1 MTSFDV
7 AFVAF
12 RSGQP
17 GAVLAAL
24 AGLSGDEHVEG
35 VERALDVLGDLPAGE
50 AGPLLVALEPELMR
64 APRQLRRQACLDLR
78 DELIAQTD
86 RLLFEVRRRGWFTIA
101 DTLAGSV
108 YLSYTA
114 RASGSWPGRIYAL
127 HRSTDHARLWVGRAP
142 MMRLGLCC
150 LLPGWPTIAHLSGLD
165 ADVAADLG
173 LCVLAMELNNQFRL
187 PPYTLTVLTAGLAA
201 LPAGEA
207 TVLRLCYGV
216 ADGRP
221 RSLSRIGRE
230 IQHTLETV
238 RCWRMR
244 GERRLAHAL
253 RTAARSE
260 EGDVCE
266 VS

>member
-1 MTSFDV
+1 MTTLDA

-17 GAVLAAL
+17 DAVLAAL

-35 VERALDVLGDLPAGE
+35 IERVLDVLGDLPTGE

-86 RLLFEVRRRGWFTIA
+86 RLLAEVRRRGWFTIA
-101 DTLAGSV
+101 DTLAGPV

-114 RASGSWPGRIYAL
+114 RATGAWPGRTYEL
-127 HRSTDHARLWVGRAP
+127 HRSGDHARLYSGQAP
-142 MMRLGLCC
+142 MMRLALCC
-150 LLPGWPTIAHLSGLD
+150 LLPPWATIARLNGMDDD
-165 ADVAADLG
+165 AAADLG
-173 LCVLAMELNNQFRL
+173 LRVLSMELNNQFRL
-187 PPYTLTVLTAGLAA
+187 PPYTLAALAGGLAA
-201 LPAGEA
+201 LPADEA
-207 TVLRLCYGV
+207 TVLRLHYGM

-221 RSLSRIGRE
+221 RSLSRIGKE

-238 RCWRMR
+238 RRWRGRAER
-244 GERRLAHAL
+244 GLAHAL
-253 RTAARSE
+253 RAAARTV
-260 EGDVCE
+260 EGDICAT
-266 VS
+266 S